1 MRILMLHNY
10 YQRRGGEDESAE
22 QEVTLLKA
30 KGHDI
35 LFYVKHNEEIRSYS
49 PLQKALLLARPTWS
63 ASTYRDVESLIRESR
78 PDIVHVQNFFPLI
91 SPSIYYACQESGIPV
106 VQTLHNYRL
115 LCPNGLFLR
124 RGTICEECLTH
135 SLLRSIRYGC
145 YRQSRAQTAAVA
157 LMLQTHRWLKT
168 WRTKVDVFIT
178 LTHFAR
184 QKLIQGGL
192 PASRIV
198 VRSNFLLED
207 PGMGRHRGDYAIFV
221 GRLSVEKGLT
231 VLLEAWRQ
239 LPRYPLKI
247 IGDGPLRKVLEQYA
261 CENHLDQVEFLG
273 FRPLKEVTDYL
284 KEARVLIMP
293 SIWYETFGRIVM
305 EAYAVGTPV
314 IVSHLGAMAELV
326 QDSKTG
332 FLFEPRSADDL
343 AEKVRYSF
351 EHPQGIQRLGEQ
363 ARQEFKA
370 KYTGEVAYR
379 RLMHIYEQ
387 A

>member
-30 KGHDI
+30 KGHDV
-35 LFYVKHNEEIRSYS
+35 LFYVKHNEEIRFYS
-49 PLQKALLLARPTWS
+49 PLQKALLLTRPTWS
-63 ASTYRDVESLIRESR
+63 VSTRRDVEALIRESR

-91 SPSIYYACQESGIPV
+91 SPSIYYTCQKSGIPV
-106 VQTLHNYRL
+106 VQTLRNYRL
-115 LCPNGLFLR
+115 LCPNGFFLR
-124 RGTICEECLTH
+124 QGTVCEECLAH

-157 LMLQTHRWLKT
+157 LMLQIHRWLKT

-178 LTHFAR
+178 PTHFAR
-184 QKLIQGGL
+184 QKLIKGGL

-198 VRSNFLLED
+198 VRPNFLLED
-207 PGMGRHRGDYAIFV
+207 PGMGRHRGDYAVFV

-231 VLLEAWRQ
+231 MLFEAWRQ
-239 LPRYPLKI
+239 LPHYPLKI
-247 IGDGPLRKVLEQYA
+247 IGDGPLRKALEQYVR
-261 CENHLDQVEFLG
+261 ENRLDQVEFLK
-273 FRPLKEVTDYL
+273 FRPLEEVTDYL

-293 SIWYETFGRIVM
+293 SIWYETFGRVVM

-314 IVSHLGAMAELV
+314 IVSRLGAMAELV
-326 QDSKTG
+326 RDGKTG
-332 FLFEPRSADDL
+332 FLFEPGSTDDL
-343 AEKVRYSF
+343 AEKIRYSF
-351 EHPQGIQRLGEQ
+351 EHPRGAQRLSEQ